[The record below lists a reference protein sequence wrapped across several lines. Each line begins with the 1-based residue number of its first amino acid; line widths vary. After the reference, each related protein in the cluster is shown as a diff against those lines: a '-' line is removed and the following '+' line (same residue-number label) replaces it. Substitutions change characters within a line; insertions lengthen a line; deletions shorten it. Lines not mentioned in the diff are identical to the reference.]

1 MENMSIEEILAGQD
15 LSTASVDDLLA
26 AMKANEAALSQTDE
40 AAAKEMA
47 DAAKALESAMNP
59 DYQAS
64 EIPLEEMQANDSQVI
79 EEPVL
84 AEMPEMPEMALEEP
98 VMAMPEPEI
107 ALEEPA

>member
-47 DAAKALESAMNP
+47 DAAKALSEPDRSAH
-59 DYQAS
+59 S
-64 EIPLEEMQANDSQVI
+64 V
-79 EEPVL
+79 
-84 AEMPEMPEMALEEP
+84 
-98 VMAMPEPEI
+98 
-107 ALEEPA
+107 